1 MATIVHRRPAPAL
14 GPEAPRGPGG
24 SFDSLT
30 WVGYAS
36 LVAAFGFL
44 VFGLRPLTEMGD
56 MRMWDLGNVF
66 SIVAASVRNAAVV
79 VLPAALEW
87 GVPGARRVTPW
98 LVRGTVLIALEPLL
112 RAGLRLVQ
120 GWYIDLQPADVLYDQ
135 DPFGYDTPFGAAIW
149 LVGLAISI
157 VGAAGAWSLSDGLAD
172 AGGRV
177 RRRVIVAL
185 VTVGTLAVLATYV
198 PYFGY
203 LEPGATIDFG
213 SIVLWMSLVGLGID
227 LVDNAIWLMVAA
239 RLIAGFVAHAR
250 PRAAWGLG
258 ALAAS
263 GMFLIRLLGPVLT
276 LWFPTGGYGYA
287 FTAVS
292 VLSWVLLV
300 VAFLAGL
307 GRGRVRR
314 RPRPRRM
321 RLFVL
326 HPTS

>member
-1 MATIVHRRPAPAL
+1 MATIVHRRPAPRRA
-14 GPEAPRGPGG
+14 PEAPRGPGG

-44 VFGLRPLTEMGD
+44 VFGLRPLADMGD
-56 MRMWDLGNVF
+56 PRTWDLSNVF
-66 SIVAASVRNAAVV
+66 GLVVSSVRNAAVV
-79 VLPAALEW
+79 ALPAALEW

-98 LVRGTVLIALEPLL
+98 LLRGTVLIALEPLL

-120 GWYIDLQPADVLYDQ
+120 GWWFDFQAANDLLTD
-135 DPFGYDTPFGAAIW
+135 DPLGYDTPFGVAIW

-157 VGAAGAWSLSDGLAD
+157 VGMAGAWSLSDGLAD
-172 AGGRV
+172 GGGRL
-177 RRRVIVAL
+177 RRRLIVVL

-198 PYFGY
+198 PYLGY
-203 LEPGATIDFG
+203 LEPGATIDVG
-213 SIVLWMSLVGLGID
+213 SIVMWMSLVGLALD

-239 RLIAGFVAHAR
+239 RLIAGFVAQVR

-263 GMFLIRLLGPVLT
+263 GMFVIRLLGPVLT
-276 LWFPTGGYGYA
+276 LWSPEGGYGYA
-287 FTAVS
+287 FAAVS

-307 GRGRVRR
+307 GRGRIRR
-314 RPRPRRM
+314 RPVPRRV
-321 RLFVL
+321 RLFIL
-326 HPTS
+326 NPTS